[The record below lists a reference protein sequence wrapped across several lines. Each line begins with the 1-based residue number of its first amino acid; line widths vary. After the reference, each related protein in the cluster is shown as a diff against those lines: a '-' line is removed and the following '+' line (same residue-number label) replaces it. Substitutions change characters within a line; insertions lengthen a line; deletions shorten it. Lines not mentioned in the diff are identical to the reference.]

1 MIFDDEIHKGNTMNF
16 KDKLT
21 LLIIGFIV
29 LSVVII
35 VVLGFMTKRIHK
47 KALAE
52 KEAEKS
58 EDTQNNPDHIE

>member
-1 MIFDDEIHKGNTMNF
+1 MNF